1 MRILFLST
9 WFPSPPDNGSKIR
22 VYHLLRALAID
33 HDVSLVA
40 FSFGTARPELESQLL
55 MMCRSVD
62 TINVDPFER
71 NRENI
76 LRRFMSSKPVVSKP
90 IPAMEQLV
98 KQILASDDF
107 DIVISSG
114 EIMASYALQAE
125 KVITKVLEEHNS
137 FSRLMYDRFCRSESS
152 ILKSRTWASFQKTK
166 RYERKLFPQFD
177 LITMVSEQDK
187 EFCERHVNSTRVKIE
202 IVPNG
207 VDCQLNRPGL
217 ATPIPGRLV
226 YSGALTYS
234 ANYDAMDYFLKEI
247 YPLIRRKMPI
257 VSLVITGSI
266 DGVAIEQLALDE
278 SVRLTGYVD
287 DIRLE
292 IASAMAL
299 VAPLRVGGGSRLKIL
314 EAMALGTSIIATAK
328 GVEGLAVSDENDL
341 LIADDPAVFAEQTV
355 RLLEHEDL
363 RIKLTQRAR
372 ETVQMHYDWQQI
384 RPKFCRYARSYF
396 CFCSIIFLV

>member
-1 MRILFLST
+1 M
-9 WFPSPPDNGSKIR
+9 
-22 VYHLLRALAID
+22 LL
-33 HDVSLVA
+33 
-40 FSFGTARPELESQLL
+40 
-55 MMCRSVD
+55 
-62 TINVDPFER
+62 
-71 NRENI
+71 
-76 LRRFMSSKPVVSKP
+76 
-90 IPAMEQLV
+90 
-98 KQILASDDF
+98 
-107 DIVISSG
+107 
-114 EIMASYALQAE
+114 
-125 KVITKVLEEHNS
+125 
-137 FSRLMYDRFCRSESS
+137 
-152 ILKSRTWASFQKTK
+152 
-166 RYERKLFPQFD
+166 
-177 LITMVSEQDK
+177 
-187 EFCERHVNSTRVKIE
+187 NSTRVKIE

-207 VDCQLNRPGL
+207 VDCQLNRPRL

-372 ETVQMHYDWQQI
+372 ETTPKCIMIGSKSAQI
-384 RPKFCRYARSYF
+384 
-396 CFCSIIFLV
+396 LVDMLDRTSVSVR